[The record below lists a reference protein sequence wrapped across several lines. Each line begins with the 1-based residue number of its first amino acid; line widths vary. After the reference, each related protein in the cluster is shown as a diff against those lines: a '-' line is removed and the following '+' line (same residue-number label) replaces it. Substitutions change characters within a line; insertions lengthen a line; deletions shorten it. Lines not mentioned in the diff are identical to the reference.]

1 MSVTILILHKF
12 FVNTGLLTK
21 KKFIINGTQEENE
34 NDNGE
39 QQHDNDFIKLYC
51 AILSCPGKV
60 VSLSVLNKQGVFRKT
75 INGKT
80 GKALMAEVTFWFL
93 SGNYNLLKLGLE
105 TQNLQC
111 CFPVN
116 RKTVNKNT
124 SSNVHN
130 LIAQLP
136 AYCHLPLLK
145 SLASV

>member
-1 MSVTILILHKF
+1 MFDWCLSENALLRLHCLNCNNNISPLHISQPQTNIEIFTWPDTTMSVNILILHKF

-60 VSLSVLNKQGVFRKT
+60 VSLSVLNKQGILRKA

-80 GKALMAEVTFWFL
+80 GKALMAEVT
-93 SGNYNLLKLGLE
+93 
-105 TQNLQC
+105 
-111 CFPVN
+111 
-116 RKTVNKNT
+116 
-124 SSNVHN
+124 H
-130 LIAQLP
+130 
-136 AYCHLPLLK
+136 
-145 SLASV
+145 

>member
-21 KKFIINGTQEENE
+21 KKFIIINGTQEENE

-80 GKALMAEVTFWFL
+80 GKALMAEVT
-93 SGNYNLLKLGLE
+93 
-105 TQNLQC
+105 
-111 CFPVN
+111 
-116 RKTVNKNT
+116 
-124 SSNVHN
+124 H
-130 LIAQLP
+130 
-136 AYCHLPLLK
+136 
-145 SLASV
+145 